1 MFKVTLRGLF
11 AHKLRFLLTAIAVV
25 LGVAFVSGTLVFTDT
40 VKKTFDELFSSVYD
54 GTDAYVRSSSVLKG
68 DFGPDQRQR
77 IPETLVEQV
86 RAVDGVSVAEGQIR
100 IQRAQFLDKKGK
112 PIGDPGQG
120 APTLGFNWNRV
131 PRLNPF
137 TLVAFRGA
145 PSRAPTRAH
154 EVVMDL
160 GTAKKAGFKI
170 GDTVSV
176 TFNNRQ
182 VPKDQFRIVGVSKF
196 GDADRPAGATVALF
210 TLPET
215 QRVNGS
221 PGQLDGVVVAARPG
235 IGETE
240 LVARIKSGIDQ
251 RGIQV
256 ITGAK
261 LIEEQRNQIEQ
272 GLGFFTTFL
281 LIFAII
287 ALFVGSFI
295 IVNTFSIVIAQRTRE
310 LALVRALGASGRQ
323 VRGSVLSEALL
334 IGLVSSVVGVGLG
347 LGLAVGLRAV
357 MSAFG
362 FEVPTADLVIK
373 PATFVISLALGVIVT
388 FVAALLPARRAARV
402 PPIAALLASAVESR
416 QLGRRTAIGAAI
428 AILGAIVLLI
438 GLFAN
443 GGIQA
448 VGAGVFGLFIGVAVL
463 GPVIARPVGRLLG
476 APLPRWRGMPGTLA
490 RENAVRNPRRTAST
504 AAALMIG
511 VALVGLITIFAS
523 SLKASISGQIDSA
536 FRGDLVVVGDAG
548 PGSSFSPAMAER
560 IAKVPG
566 VAVANPL
573 RFGAFEIK
581 GDGKFL
587 LASRPGELDKVF
599 DLAPKA
605 GDFTALG
612 PNQIAVSQKAFD
624 DNHWKLGQRVRTR
637 FPVRGAPT
645 MTIGAVFGR
654 GQREGLA
661 DYFIS
666 LAAYDQR
673 FTETADSQ
681 VYIALDR
688 GTSIAEAR
696 PRIERIAKQFP
707 GAKVNDV
714 SGLKDQFET
723 QINQILGLVFALLFL
738 AIFIALL
745 GIMNTL
751 LLSIVERTREI
762 GLLRAVGMTR
772 KQVRTS
778 VRWESIIVAV
788 FGTLLG
794 LVLGIF
800 FGWAM
805 VTALH
810 DQGFTEFVIPGSQL
824 VLVVVLAALA
834 GVLAAAYP
842 ARRASRFDVLEAIAT
857 D

>member
-1 MFKVTLRGLF
+1 MRGLV
-11 AHKLRFLLTAIAVV
+11 ANKLRFILTAVAVV

-40 VKKTFDELFSSVYD
+40 VRKTFDSLFASVYD
-54 GTDAYVRSSSVLKG
+54 GTDAFVRSSSVLKS

-77 IPETLVEQV
+77 IPEQV
-86 RAVDGVSVAEGQIR
+86 AQQVQGVDGVAAAEGQVR
-100 IQRAQFLDKKGK
+100 VQRAQFLDRRRK

-120 APTLGFNWNRV
+120 APTFGFNWNRV
-131 PRLNPF
+131 RQLNPF
-137 TLVAFRGA
+137 TLVPYRGA
-145 PSRAPTRAH
+145 VSRAPTKAD

-160 GTAKKAGFKI
+160 GTAKAEHFRI
-170 GDTVSV
+170 GDPV
-176 TFNNRQ
+176 TISFNNRAIPE
-182 VPKDQFRIVGVSKF
+182 VRYRITGVAKF

-215 QRVNGS
+215 QRVNGT
-221 PGQLDGVVVAARPG
+221 PGQLDGVSVAGRAG
-235 IGETE
+235 ISQTQ
-240 LVARIKSGIDQ
+240 LVDKIRSAIPQ
-251 RGIQV
+251 RSVQV
-256 ITGAK
+256 ITGTK
-261 LIEEQRNQIEQ
+261 LIKEQQNRIQQN
-272 GLGFFTTFL
+272 LGFFTTFL
-281 LIFAII
+281 LIFALI

-310 LALVRALGASGRQ
+310 LALLRALGASGRQ
-323 VRGSVLSEALL
+323 VRVSVLGEAFAV
-334 IGLVSSVVGVGLG
+334 GLVSSVVGVGLG
-347 LGLAVGLRAV
+347 LGLALALRAV
-357 MSAFG
+357 MGAFR
-362 FEVPTADLVIK
+362 FDVPTADLVIK
-373 PATFVISLALGVIVT
+373 PSTFIISLALGVIVT
-388 FVAALLPARRAARV
+388 FVAALLPARRAAR
-402 PPIAALLASAVESR
+402 IAPMEALRAAAVESR
-416 QLGRRTAIGAAI
+416 QLGRRTAVGATISVLGAA
-428 AILGAIVLLI
+428 VLMF
-438 GLFAN
+438 GLFAK

-448 VGAGVFGLFIGVAVL
+448 VGLGVFALFIGVAVL
-463 GPVIARPVGRLLG
+463 GPVIARPVGRILG

-523 SLKASISGQIDSA
+523 SLKASISGQIDTA
-536 FRGDLVVVGDAG
+536 FRGDLVVVGNAG

-573 RFGAFEIK
+573 RFGGFEIAGK
-581 GDGKFL
+581 GQFL

-605 GDFTALG
+605 GDLSNLG
-612 PNQIAVSQKAFD
+612 PNQIAVSKKVFD
-624 DNHWKLGQRVRTR
+624 DKHWKLGQTIKTR
-637 FPVRGAPT
+637 FPLQGAPAL
-645 MTIGAVFGR
+645 TIGAVFGR
-654 GQREGLA
+654 GQREGLP

-666 LAAYDQR
+666 LVAYDQR

-688 GTSIAEAR
+688 GVSITDAR
-696 PRIERIAKQFP
+696 HRIQRVVKDFP

-714 SGLKDQFET
+714 SGLKDQFEA

-772 KQVRTS
+772 KQVKTS

-788 FGTLLG
+788 FGALLG
-794 LVLGIF
+794 LVLGVF

-810 DQGFTEFVIPGSQL
+810 DQGFTNFVIPVGQL
-824 VLVVVLAALA
+824 VLVVVFAALA
-834 GVLAAAYP
+834 GVVAAAYP
-842 ARRASRFDVLEAIAT
+842 ARRASHFDVLDAIST
-857 D
+857 E

>member
-1 MFKVTLRGLF
+1 MFRLTLRGLV
-11 AHKLRFLLTAIAVV
+11 AHKLRFILTAVAVV

-40 VKKTFDELFSSVYD
+40 VKKTFDQLFASVYD
-54 GTDAYVRSSSVLKG
+54 GTDAFVRSSSVLKS

-77 IPETLVEQV
+77 IPERVAQEVKT
-86 RAVDGVSVAEGQIR
+86 VDGVAAAEGQIR
-100 IQRAQFLDKKGK
+100 VQRAQFLDRHRK

-131 PRLNPF
+131 RQLNPF
-137 TLVAFRGA
+137 TLVSYRGA
-145 PSRAPTRAH
+145 ASRAPTKAD

-160 GTAKKAGFKI
+160 GTAKAKHFRV
-170 GDTVSV
+170 GDPVTVS
-176 TFNNRQ
+176 FNNRA
-182 VPKDQFRIVGVSKF
+182 VPEVRYRITGVAKF

-210 TLPET
+210 TLPEA
-215 QRVNGS
+215 QRVNGT
-221 PGQLDGVVVAARPG
+221 PGQLDGVSVAGRAG
-235 IGETE
+235 ISQSQ
-240 LVARIKSGIDQ
+240 LVDKIRVGIPK
-251 RGIQV
+251 RGVQV

-261 LIEEQRNQIEQ
+261 LIKEQQNRIQQN
-272 GLGFFTTFL
+272 LGFFTTFL
-281 LIFAII
+281 LIFALI

-310 LALVRALGASGRQ
+310 LALLRALGASGRQ
-323 VRGSVLSEALL
+323 VRGSVLGEALAV
-334 IGLVSSVVGVGLG
+334 GLVSSVVGVGLG
-347 LGLAVGLRAV
+347 LGLALALRAV
-357 MSAFG
+357 MGAFG
-362 FEVPTADLVIK
+362 FEVPTADLVVK
-373 PATFVISLALGVIVT
+373 PSTFIISLALGVIVT
-388 FVAALLPARRAARV
+388 FVAALLPARRAARIA
-402 PPIAALLASAVESR
+402 PIEALRASAVESR
-416 QLGRRTAIGAAI
+416 QLGKRTAIGAVIAVVGA
-428 AILGAIVLLI
+428 AILMF
-438 GLFAN
+438 GLFAK

-448 VGAGVFGLFIGVAVL
+448 VGLGVFALFIGVAVL

-523 SLKASISGQIDSA
+523 SLKASISGQIDTA

-573 RFGAFEIK
+573 RFGGFEIAGK
-581 GDGKFL
+581 GQFL

-605 GDFTALG
+605 GDLSNLG
-612 PNQIAVSQKAFD
+612 PNQIAVSKKVFD
-624 DNHWKLGQRVRTR
+624 DKHWKLGQAIKTR
-637 FPVRGAPT
+637 FPRQGAPT
-645 MTIGAVFGR
+645 LTIGAVFGR
-654 GQREGLA
+654 GKREGLA

-666 LAAYDQR
+666 LAAYDRR

-688 GTSIAEAR
+688 GVSIADAR
-696 PRIERIAKQFP
+696 HRIQRVVKDFP

-714 SGLKDQFET
+714 SGLKDQFEA

-772 KQVRTS
+772 KQVKSS

-788 FGTLLG
+788 FGALLG
-794 LVLGIF
+794 LVLGVF

-810 DQGFTEFVIPGSQL
+810 DQGFTNFVIPVGQL
-824 VLVVVLAALA
+824 GLVVVFAAFA
-834 GVLAAAYP
+834 GVVAAAYP
-842 ARRASRFDVLEAIAT
+842 ARRASHFDVLAAIST

>member
-1 MFKVTLRGLF
+1 VFKVTLRGLF
-11 AHKLRFLLTAIAVV
+11 AHKLRFFLTAIAVV

-40 VKKTFDELFSSVYD
+40 VKKTFDQLFSSVYD
-54 GTDAYVRSSSVLKG
+54 GTDAFVRSSSVLKG
-68 DFGPDQRQR
+68 DFGPEQRQR
-77 IPETLVEQV
+77 IPEQLVQQV
-86 RAVDGVSVAEGQIR
+86 RGVPDVSAAEGQIR
-100 IQRAQFLDKKGK
+100 VQRAQFLDRKGK
-112 PIGDPGQG
+112 AIGDPGQG

-131 PRLNPF
+131 ARLNPF
-137 TLVAFRGA
+137 TLVPFRGVR
-145 PSRAPTRAH
+145 SRAPTAAH

-160 GTAKKAGFKI
+160 GTAKDAGYKI
-170 GDTVSV
+170 GDTVTIS
-176 TFNNRQ
+176 FNNRQ
-182 VPKDQFRIVGVSKF
+182 VPEDKFRIVGVSKF

-235 IGETE
+235 VSQPR
-240 LVARIKSGIDQ
+240 LVAQIKSTINE

-261 LIEEQRNQIEQ
+261 LIKEQRNQIEKN
-272 GLGFFTTFL
+272 LGFFTTFL
-281 LIFAII
+281 LIFALI

-310 LALVRALGASGRQ
+310 LALLRALGASGRQ
-323 VRGSVLSEALL
+323 VRGSVLGEALL
-334 IGLVSSVVGVGLG
+334 VGLLSSVVGVGLG
-347 LGLAVGLRAV
+347 LALAVGLRAV
-357 MSAFG
+357 MGAFG

-373 PATFVISLALGVIVT
+373 SSTFVISIALGVVVT
-388 FVAALLPARRAARV
+388 FVAALFPARRAARIA
-402 PPIAALLASAVESR
+402 PIAALQAAATESR
-416 QLGRRTAIGAAI
+416 QLGRRTVIGVVI
-428 AILGAIVLLI
+428 ALLGAIVLLI

-443 GGIQA
+443 GGIQL
-448 VGAGVFGLFIGVAVL
+448 VGFGVFGLFIGVAVL

-511 VALVGLITIFAS
+511 VALVVLITIFAS
-523 SLKASISGQIDSA
+523 SLKQSIGGQIDTA
-536 FRGDLVVVGDAG
+536 FRGDLVVLGGNG

-573 RFGAFEIK
+573 RFGGFEVK
-581 GDGKFL
+581 GNGQFL
-587 LASRPGELDKVF
+587 LASRPGELDRVF

-605 GDFTALG
+605 GDLKTLG
-612 PNQIAVSQKAFD
+612 PNQIAVSQKVFD

-637 FPVRGAPT
+637 FPVSGAPPL
-645 MTIGAVFGR
+645 TIGAVFGR

-666 LAAYDQR
+666 LAAYDRR
-673 FTETADSQ
+673 FTEIADSQ

-688 GTSIAEAR
+688 GASIAEVR
-696 PRIERIAKQFP
+696 PRIERIAKEFP

-714 SGLKDQFET
+714 SGLKDQFEA
-723 QINQILGLVFALLFL
+723 QINQILGLIFALLFL

-788 FGTLLG
+788 FGALLG

-810 DQGFTEFVIPGSQL
+810 DQGFTEFVVPGSQL

-842 ARRASRFDVLEAIAT
+842 ARRASHFDVLEAIST
-857 D
+857 E

>member
-1 MFKVTLRGLF
+1 MFRLTMRGLV
-11 AHKLRFLLTAIAVV
+11 AHKLRFILTAVAVV

-40 VKKTFDELFSSVYD
+40 VKKTFDQLFASVYD
-54 GTDAYVRSSSVLKG
+54 GTDAFVRSSSVLKS

-77 IPETLVEQV
+77 IPESLIGQV
-86 RAVDGVSVAEGQIR
+86 RNVQGVAAAEGNLR
-100 IQRAQFLDKKGK
+100 IHQAQFINKSGK

-120 APTLGFNWNRV
+120 APTLGFNWNKVR
-131 PRLNPF
+131 RLNPF
-137 TLVAFRGA
+137 TLVPYLGTA
-145 PSRAPTRAH
+145 SRPPTTPND
-154 EVVMDL
+154 VVMDL
-160 GTAKKAGFKI
+160 GTAKDQHFRV
-170 GDTVSV
+170 GDTVTIAFTNGKVS
-176 TFNNRQ
+176 Q
-182 VPKDQFRIVGVSKF
+182 AKYRIAGVAKF
-196 GDADRPAGATVALF
+196 GDADRPAGATAALF
-210 TLPET
+210 TLPEA
-215 QRVNGS
+215 QRVNGT
-221 PGQLDGVVVAARPG
+221 PGQVDGVVVAGKPG
-235 IGETE
+235 VSQSQ
-240 LVARIKSGIDQ
+240 LVGNIRTSIPK
-251 RGIQV
+251 RGVQV

-261 LIEEQRNQIEQ
+261 LIKEQQNRIQQN
-272 GLGFFTTFL
+272 LGFFTTFL
-281 LIFAII
+281 LIFALI

-310 LALVRALGASGRQ
+310 LALLRALGASGRQ
-323 VRGSVLSEALL
+323 VRASVLGEALAV
-334 IGLVSSVVGVGLG
+334 GLVSSIVGVGLG
-347 LGLAVGLRAV
+347 LGLALALRAV
-357 MSAFG
+357 MGAFG

-373 PATFVISLALGVIVT
+373 PSTFIISLALGVIVT
-388 FVAALLPARRAARV
+388 FVAALLPARRAARIA
-402 PPIAALLASAVESR
+402 PIAALRASAVESR
-416 QLGRRTAIGAAI
+416 QLGKRTAIGAAI
-428 AILGAIVLLI
+428 AVVGAGVLMF
-438 GLFAN
+438 GLFAQ

-448 VGAGVFGLFIGVAVL
+448 VGLGVFALFIGVAVL
-463 GPVIARPVGRLLG
+463 GPVIAGPVGRLLG

-523 SLKASISGQIDSA
+523 SLKASISGQIDTA
-536 FRGDLVVVGDAG
+536 FRGDLVVVGNAG
-548 PGSSFSPAMAER
+548 PGSSFSPAMADR

-573 RFGAFEIK
+573 RFGGFEIGGK
-581 GDGKFL
+581 GEFL

-605 GDFTALG
+605 GDLSTLG
-612 PNQIAVSQKAFD
+612 PNQIAVSKKVFD
-624 DNHWKLGQRVRTR
+624 DKHWKLGQKVATR
-637 FPVRGAPT
+637 FPRQGAPAL
-645 MTIGAVFGR
+645 TIGAVFGR

-666 LAAYDQR
+666 LAGFDQR

-688 GTSIAEAR
+688 GASITDVR
-696 PRIERIAKQFP
+696 RRIERVATDFP

-714 SGLKDQFET
+714 NGLKDQFQT

-772 KQVRTS
+772 RQVRTS

-788 FGTLLG
+788 FGALLG
-794 LVLGIF
+794 VVLGVF

-805 VTALH
+805 VRALH
-810 DQGFTEFVIPGSQL
+810 DQGFTNLVIPIGQL

-834 GVLAAAYP
+834 GVVAAAYP
-842 ARRASRFDVLEAIAT
+842 ARRASRFDVLDAIST